1 MTCYFH
7 HRLSCFLLWVTPFD
21 VPSAVKPSCPYVN
34 KMDSRKADDVSIGF
48 YFMTYGTINFAI
60 KPNIIFVPAY
70 KPG

>member
-1 MTCYFH
+1 
-7 HRLSCFLLWVTPFD
+7 VIPFD
-21 VPSAVKPSCPYVN
+21 VPSAVKPGCPYVN
-34 KMDSRKADDVSIGF
+34 KMDSRKADDVSICL